1 MKSHDRKGLL
11 SSTFSD
17 KCKKGSRSW
26 NILKGQLQK
35 FIGWTRPLFPL
46 TPFTSGLLFSN
57 FMGKIL
63 SMARAMSMN
72 FCIVNTPSIEYS
84 NIANFNKWK
93 LLIKGKKMLDATEC
107 TSTGNDN
114 FATKVISMENVEKKN
129 VEEVRRKNQTY
140 FFSKL
145 LGD

>member
-1 MKSHDRKGLL
+1 MNTTIVSFDPIYIRFA
-11 SSTFSD
+11 FSD
-17 KCKKGSRSW
+17 
-26 NILKGQLQK
+26 
-35 FIGWTRPLFPL
+35 
-46 TPFTSGLLFSN
+46 

-72 FCIVNTPSIEYS
+72 FYIVNTPSIEYS

-93 LLIKGKKMLDATEC
+93 SLIKDKKMLDAMEC

-129 VEEVRRKNQTY
+129 VDEVRRKNQTY

-145 LGD
+145 LGE